1 MDIMEY
7 WRQTLPK
14 GFMLDVVYE
23 DVVANGETKAR
34 EIIEFLGLPWNEKCL
49 DFHRSERAVK
59 TASVAQV
66 RKPLYSSSVERWRR
80 YGDLLKPLADAIEGK
95 DEPVAKAATA

>member
-1 MDIMEY
+1 
-7 WRQTLPK
+7 
-14 GFMLDVVYE
+14 VVYE
-23 DVVANGETKAR
+23 DVVEQGEKKAR

-49 DFHRSERAVK
+49 EFHRSERAVK

-66 RKPLYSSSVERWRR
+66 RKPLYKTSVERWRR

-95 DEPVAKAATA
+95 DENPVKLMGVDY